1 MVKKLHKKWN
11 ILALVTVIS
20 SNTYA
25 IFLNILQASKRLE
38 SGEISQEDFLNMA
51 HKIKTFFQYQEEKQQ
66 QHSENWDDS
75 GVFKKQSLLPTPS
88 PAEPH
93 PLEIMDPAELSYY
106 EHKSK
111 LKKTQVTHRPN
122 VGEWDGEQ
130 NSGESKELTQSE
142 KTDAQNLGPSMHRY
156 SRVPLDVPGK

>member
-1 MVKKLHKKWN
+1 
-11 ILALVTVIS
+11 
-20 SNTYA
+20 
-25 IFLNILQASKRLE
+25 
-38 SGEISQEDFLNMA
+38 MA

-75 GVFKKQSLLPTPS
+75 GVFSKKQSLLPTPS
-88 PAEPH
+88 SAEPH
-93 PLEIMDPAELSYY
+93 ALESMDPAELSYY

-122 VGEWDGEQ
+122 AGEWEGEQ
-130 NSGESKELTQSE
+130 NSGEGKELTQSE

-156 SRVPLDVPGK
+156 NRLPLDGPGKTDL

>member
-1 MVKKLHKKWN
+1 MPF
-11 ILALVTVIS
+11 
-20 SNTYA
+20 
-25 IFLNILQASKRLE
+25 FLNIQQASKRLE

-51 HKIKTFFQYQEEKQQ
+51 HKIKNFFQYQEEKQQ

-75 GVFKKQSLLPTPS
+75 GVFSKKQSLLPTPS
-88 PAEPH
+88 SAEPH
-93 PLEIMDPAELSYY
+93 PLDSMDPAELSYY

-122 VGEWDGEQ
+122 VGEWEGEQ
-130 NSGESKELTQSE
+130 NSGESKELTHIE

-156 SRVPLDVPGK
+156 NRVPLDASGNYRVITCLC